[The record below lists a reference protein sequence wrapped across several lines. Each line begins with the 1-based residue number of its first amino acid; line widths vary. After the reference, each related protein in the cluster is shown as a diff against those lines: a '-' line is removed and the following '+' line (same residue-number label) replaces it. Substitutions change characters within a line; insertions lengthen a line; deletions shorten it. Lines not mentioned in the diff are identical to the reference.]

1 MQKIIISD
9 TSCLITLD
17 KINQLII
24 LKNLFKIITVTSVIA
39 EEFGQ
44 SLPDFIEIQ
53 NPSQKMFQ
61 SILQMNID
69 AGEASAITLALEYKD
84 PLIIVDDIKARKIAE
99 ELKLNI
105 TGTLGILIQGK
116 KKGFIKDLTTVL
128 KDLTKTNFRLTDELI
143 QHALKMTGE

>member
-105 TGTLGILIQGK
+105 TGTLGI
-116 KKGFIKDLTTVL
+116 
-128 KDLTKTNFRLTDELI
+128 
-143 QHALKMTGE
+143 